1 MDFTPLMI
9 ILGFSV
15 VAGTALISAVF
26 FISRVLFRGKT
37 ARRAMRITPVGVS
50 LCVGQLIIAVAV
62 IAWGRF
68 HPDTFLGQLMANE
81 WSPYAVIFA
90 MSILSCAI
98 SVVLQRRGVVLYY
111 RVVVGG

>member
-1 MDFTPLMI
+1 
-9 ILGFSV
+9 
-15 VAGTALISAVF
+15 
-26 FISRVLFRGKT
+26 
-37 ARRAMRITPVGVS
+37 MRITPAGVS

-68 HPDTFLGQLMANE
+68 HPDTLFGQLMAHE

-90 MSILSCAI
+90 MSILCCAI
-98 SVVLQRRGVVLYY
+98 SAVLQRRGVVLYY